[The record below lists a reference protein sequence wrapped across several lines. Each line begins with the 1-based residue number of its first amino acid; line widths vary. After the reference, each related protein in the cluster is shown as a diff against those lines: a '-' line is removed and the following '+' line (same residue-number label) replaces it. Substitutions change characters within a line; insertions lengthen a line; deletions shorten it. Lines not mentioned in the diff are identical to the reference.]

1 MNKNSRL
8 KLAREKSGFSQQEL
22 ADKMPVNNK
31 GNRVTQSYIA
41 QIEKDKG
48 YSLKQAKEFAKIL
61 NTSANWLYFGNNDV
75 TESNTTSIGNLDRLS
90 DARMVNQRDG
100 SKSPYPQKPPHEL
113 IQIIQN
119 MQSLNTIQGQ
129 QIESLRKQVEK
140 ILMNI

>member
-1 MNKNSRL
+1 MVDLPIKIKELRL
-8 KLAREKSGFSQQEL
+8 KKGLNKSKLGALLGVSGTAIGQYESGKNHPKTEVLLRLSKVLNYDFI
-22 ADKMPVNNK
+22 NNK
-31 GNRVTQSYIA
+31 PLINNYNEFVTQ
-41 QIEKDKG
+41 ENK
-48 YSLKQAKEFAKIL
+48 
-61 NTSANWLYFGNNDV
+61 ANDF
-75 TESNTTSIGNLDRLS
+75 SFS

-129 QIESLRKQVEK
+129 QIESLRKQLEK